1 MPPEDARRR
10 APRERFEIIRV
21 LGSGGMGVVYEAVD
35 REHRSRV
42 ALKTLR
48 SLDAEAR
55 IRFKNEFRALQD
67 IHHPNLIGLG
77 ELVEEQGR
85 LFFTMELVRG
95 VHFIEYVRPRK
106 GSTPPRFAALATT
119 DPNPKASLRGLSAA
133 WLLRDGETFDER
145 RLRAALAQLVRGI
158 EALHAAQKVHRDIK
172 PSNVLVTEEGRVVIL
187 DFGLIADLDRY
198 PLDFAVVGTAHFMA
212 PEQAAAQPVG
222 PEADW
227 YSVGAMLYVALTGY
241 YPFQLAP
248 EIALDF
254 KQQIEPEPPSTL
266 SAGLPADLEALC
278 MALLRIDPKERPT
291 GAEVLSR
298 LNLDDPP
305 ESPPATSRR
314 SGFVGR
320 RRELSVLRQAL
331 TEARA
336 GKAVAVLVEGESGI
350 GKSALMRRFLSHIR
364 SDVVVLAGRCY
375 ERESV
380 PYKAVDELIDAL
392 CHHLSGLPDEEV
404 RALLPP
410 DAALIGGVFPVLRKI
425 SAIAELARPAPEMS
439 EPRAVRSQVFL
450 ALRELFRR
458 LSARAPLV
466 LAIDDLQWADTD
478 GIALL
483 GEVLRSPD
491 APPLLL
497 VATIRVGSGFSTRR
511 ASPRRSLPASA
522 VRHLRLSR
530 LPDEEAE
537 ELVSLLLRQAAGRDD
552 WIEVE
557 RLDTVALIQEAGGH
571 PFFIDALVR
580 HRLMKTESAGKT
592 RLDDVLWARIQR
604 LDAAP
609 RRLLELI
616 AIAGGPLL
624 IRIAAEVVMAD
635 FEELNRQ
642 IIALS
647 TASLARTGS
656 SIEGGLIEPYHD
668 RIRETVMSHLDAATR
683 RAWHGRLALALESS
697 GRAELEALAIH
708 WHEAGDPETA
718 AGYAARAGDQAAG
731 ALAFE
736 RAAHL
741 YRMALDLFPRGGEID
756 RSLRA
761 RLGDALANAGRGAEA
776 ARAYLSACRGTLPA
790 EALELRRRAA
800 ENFLRSGYF
809 DEGMACLRDV
819 LAAVDMVIPKTPG
832 RALLSLIYRR
842 GELRLRGLHFEERE
856 ETWIGKDTLARIDI
870 CWSAALGLAMV
881 DNVRG
886 AYFQTRNLL
895 LSLEA
900 GEPYRV
906 ARSLALE
913 VPFVATAG
921 GPSRARVADLLRAAE
936 PIARRTGHPHAEGLV
951 RAATGVAEFL
961 VGRWNK
967 SLLALDEAEAVF
979 RERCT
984 NTAWEQGSAVT
995 FGIWALWFLGDL
1007 LELGRRLP
1015 RRLRE
1020 AEERGDR
1027 VVATNLRTCVAN
1039 GYWLLQ
1045 NDPGE
1050 ARRQAEDAIQS
1061 WSKEGFHLQHVY
1073 DLIARTQVDLYEG
1086 NDRAAHRRLL
1096 ESWSGLSTSLALRI
1110 QVIRVILTDLRARA
1124 AIASAR
1130 SAHDRTPLIRLAAEA
1145 AHSLEAESMD
1155 WIDPIAASVRA
1166 GISAVERDF
1175 DGARAALD
1183 RAIRGFVAA
1192 DMKLFAAAARRRYG
1206 EVLGGDEGTVIA
1218 AEATRWMREQGVID
1232 PARMVEAL
1240 VPGFG

>member
-1 MPPEDARRR
+1 MPLDDARRR

-35 REHRSRV
+35 REHRTRV

-55 IRFKNEFRALQD
+55 MRFKNEFRALQD
-67 IHHPNLIGLG
+67 IHHPNLVGLG

-95 VHFIEYVRPRK
+95 VHFIEYVRPRR
-106 GSTPPRFAALATT
+106 GSNPPRVAAMAPTEPPSKT
-119 DPNPKASLRGLSAA
+119 ALRGRSAA

-145 RLRAALAQLVRGI
+145 RLRASLAQLVRGI

-172 PSNVLVTEEGRVVIL
+172 PSNVLVNEEGRVVIL
-187 DFGLIADLDRY
+187 DFGLIADLERY
-198 PLDFAVVGTAHFMA
+198 PLDFSVVGTAHFMA

-254 KQQIEPEPPSTL
+254 KQQIEPDPPSTF
-266 SAGLPADLEALC
+266 SPGLPPDLEALC

-298 LNLDDPP
+298 LNLDEPP
-305 ESPPATSRR
+305 ESAPATSRR

-320 RRELSVLRQAL
+320 RRELSVLRHAL
-331 TEARA
+331 AEARS
-336 GKAVAVLVEGESGI
+336 GKAMAVLVEGESGM
-350 GKSALMRRFLSHIR
+350 GKSALMRRFLSQIR
-364 SDVVVLAGRCY
+364 GDVVVLAGRCY

-392 CHHLSGLPDEEV
+392 CHHLSGFPDEEV

-410 DAALIGGVFPVLRKI
+410 DAALIGGVFPVLRKVP
-425 SAIAELARPAPEMS
+425 AIAELALPEA
-439 EPRAVRSQVFL
+439 EVIDPRAVRSQVFQ

-491 APPLLL
+491 APKLLL
-497 VATIRVGSGFSTRR
+497 VATIRTGSESSARRTSKRR
-511 ASPRRSLPASA
+511 ALPESA
-522 VRHLRLSR
+522 VRYLRLTR
-530 LPDEEAE
+530 LPDEEAD

-552 WIEVE
+552 WMGAE
-557 RLDTVALIQEAGGH
+557 RLDTVALIREADGH

-580 HRLMKTESAGKT
+580 HRLTKTESAGET

-624 IRIAAEVVMAD
+624 LRIAAEVVMAD
-635 FEELNRQ
+635 FDELNRQ
-642 IIALS
+642 VIAL
-647 TASLARTGS
+647 AAANLARTGGS
-656 SIEGGLIEPYHD
+656 VEGGFIEPYHD
-668 RIRETVMSHLDAATR
+668 RIRETVMSRLDAATR
-683 RAWHGRLALALESS
+683 RTWHGRLALALESS
-697 GRAELEALAIH
+697 GRAELEALAVH

-736 RAAHL
+736 KAAQF

-776 ARAYLSACRGTLPA
+776 ARAYLSACRGTHPA

-809 DEGMACLRDV
+809 DEGVACLRDV
-819 LAAVDMVIPKTPG
+819 LAAVDMVIPKTPA

-842 GELRLRGLHFEERE
+842 GELRLRGLSFEERE
-856 ETWIGKDTLARIDI
+856 EARIDKDTLARIDI

-895 LSLEA
+895 LALEA
-900 GEPYRV
+900 GEPYRI
-906 ARSLALE
+906 ARALALE
-913 VPFVATAG
+913 VPFVATVG
-921 GPSRARVADLLRAAE
+921 GPGRARVADLLRAAE
-936 PIARRTGHPHAEGLV
+936 PIARGTAHPHALGLV
-951 RAATGVAEFL
+951 RAATGVSEFL
-961 VGRWNK
+961 MGRWYK
-967 SLLALDEAEAVF
+967 SLLCLDEAEAVF

-984 NTAWEQGSAVT
+984 NTAWEQGSVVT
-995 FGIWALWFLGDL
+995 FGIWSLWFLGDL
-1007 LELGRRLP
+1007 IELGRRLP

-1027 VVATNLRTCVAN
+1027 VVATNLRTCVGN
-1039 GYWLLQ
+1039 GYWLSQ

-1061 WSKEGFHLQHVY
+1061 WSKDGFHLQHAY
-1073 DLIARTQVDLYEG
+1073 DLIAQTQVDLYEG

-1096 ESWSGLSTSLALRI
+1096 ESWNGLATSLALRI
-1110 QVIRVILTDLRARA
+1110 QVIRVVLTDLRARA

-1130 SAHDRTPLIRLAAEA
+1130 SARDRDSLVRVATEA
-1145 AHSLEAESMD
+1145 ARSLEAEGMA
-1155 WIDPIAASVRA
+1155 WVDPIAAVVRA
-1166 GISAVERDF
+1166 GIAGVERDL
-1175 DGARAALD
+1175 DGAKAALD
-1183 RAIRGFVAA
+1183 RAICGSSAA
-1192 DMKLFAAAARRRYG
+1192 DMKLLKAAARRRYG
-1206 EVLGGDEGTVIA
+1206 EVVGGEEGAGIA
-1218 AEATRWMREQGVID
+1218 AEATRWMREQGVVD
-1232 PARMVEAL
+1232 PGRMVEAL